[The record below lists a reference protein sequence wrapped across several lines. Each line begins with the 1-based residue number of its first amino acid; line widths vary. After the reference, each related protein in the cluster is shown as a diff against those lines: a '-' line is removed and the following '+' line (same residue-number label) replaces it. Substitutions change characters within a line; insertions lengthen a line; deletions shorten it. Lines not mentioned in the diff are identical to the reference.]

1 MRTRSSGFSRS
12 SGLKEELSSMTP
24 MREFG
29 VARKYSDF
37 NGLTVPFGN
46 DTLDWLFPRQLFP

>member
-1 MRTRSSGFSRS
+1 
-12 SGLKEELSSMTP
+12 MTP